1 MSEYISSKSLDI
13 SEKALNLVE
22 KSAADIKK
30 NENDIQKIKS
40 ELVKQGAEKK
50 APNLIEP
57 KAKVI
62 PVGKISID
70 EKEFKNALA
79 KIKNHEV
86 KAMTVG
92 ANLVTGSTYSSLRN
106 EVVIPEQPNTVLIAN
121 LSFRSFNEP
130 KYKFIS
136 IDETKNGEAVAD
148 GGAASIPSAETSMV
162 MNVVEYDTRKV
173 KAYAT
178 AEETLLDDVAQAS
191 EQIENVLT
199 RALTDE
205 LEEQLYLGDN
215 TGNNCNGLVTQAQT
229 FDGTD
234 PAYAAKFGSANM
246 MDLILSVATEIAI
259 GS

>member
-92 ANLVTGSTYSSLRN
+92 A
-106 EVVIPEQPNTVLIAN
+106 
-121 LSFRSFNEP
+121 
-130 KYKFIS
+130 
-136 IDETKNGEAVAD
+136 
-148 GGAASIPSAETSMV
+148 
-162 MNVVEYDTRKV
+162 
-173 KAYAT
+173 
-178 AEETLLDDVAQAS
+178 
-191 EQIENVLT
+191 
-199 RALTDE
+199 
-205 LEEQLYLGDN
+205 
-215 TGNNCNGLVTQAQT
+215 
-229 FDGTD
+229 
-234 PAYAAKFGSANM
+234 
-246 MDLILSVATEIAI
+246 
-259 GS
+259 